1 MRELFHEITS
11 NLRNNKLRTALTGF
25 AVSWG
30 IFLLICL
37 LGAGNGLMNSFM
49 GNISD
54 YITQNISVEGWRTSK
69 PYAGYQEGRTVQ
81 LDETDVTWT
90 EGPRWS
96 PAVGNVTRQTGS
108 TSVTFSLDGYTVAGQ
123 ISGVFPE
130 YREQNKTKM
139 YAGRFLNPDDLKER
153 RKVVVLSLAQA
164 KELSPKDPEAVVGRW
179 VNAGT
184 VPYRVVGLYYTD
196 ESNMYRICPIPY
208 TTYKGIY
215 DTSDKIE
222 SITFTLD
229 GPQTKEEYEAFE
241 KEYAGSL
248 RLRHDVAPDDRRG
261 VWVENGYTD
270 NMEMNDAQRII
281 RTFLW
286 ILGLLTLVSGIVGV
300 SNIMLIAVKERTHE
314 FGIRKAI
321 GASPAEILKLI
332 IAESVTITAL
342 FGYIG
347 MFLGMIACQIMDKTV
362 GQRTVDI
369 GMDIG
374 DIRMLVNPTVGLD
387 VALEAT
393 ILLIVA
399 GTIAGAVP
407 AWKAAR
413 VKPIEALRAE

>member
-37 LGAGNGLMNSFM
+37 LGAGNGLMNSFL
-49 GNISD
+49 GNMEDFISQT
-54 YITQNISVEGWRTSK
+54 ITVEGWRTSK
-69 PYAGYQEGRTVQ
+69 PYAGYQEGRYIQ
-81 LDETDVTWT
+81 LDEADVTFT

-108 TSVTFSLDGYTVAGQ
+108 TGVTFSLDGNTVAGQ
-123 ISGVFPE
+123 VSGVMAD
-130 YREQNKTKM
+130 YLEQNKLKM

-153 RKVVVLSLAQA
+153 RKVIVLSLAQA
-164 KELSPKDPEAVVGRW
+164 KELSPRNPDALVGRW
-179 VNAGT
+179 VNTGT
-184 VPYRVVGLYYTD
+184 VSFRVVGIYHTD

-208 TTYKGIY
+208 PTYKVIY
-215 DTSDKIE
+215 DRSDKIE
-222 SITFTLD
+222 SITFTVD
-229 GPQTKEEYEAFE
+229 GPKTKEDYEAFE
-241 KEYAGSL
+241 KDYGGAL
-248 RLRHDVAPDDRRG
+248 RLRHEVAPDDRRG
-261 VWVENGYTD
+261 IWIRNGYTD
-270 NMEMNDAQRII
+270 NMEMNEAQRII
-281 RTFLW
+281 RTALW

-321 GASPAEILKLI
+321 GATPAEILKLI
-332 IAESVTITAL
+332 IAESVTITAI

-362 GQRTVDI
+362 GQRSVNI
-369 GMDIG
+369 GMEE
-374 DIRMLVNPTVGLD
+374 IRMLVNPTVGLD

>member
-1 MRELFHEITS
+1 MRELFLEIAG

-37 LGAGNGLMNSFM
+37 LGAGNGLMNSFI
-49 GNISD
+49 GNVADFIS
-54 YITQNISVEGWRTSK
+54 QNITVRGRWTSK
-69 PYAGYQEGRTVQ
+69 PYAGYQEGREVQ
-81 LDETDVTWT
+81 LDETDVAWT
-90 EGPRWS
+90 AGPRWA
-96 PAVGNVTRQTGS
+96 PAVGDVTRRTGS
-108 TSVTFSLDGYTVAGQ
+108 TGVTFTLDGNTVAGQ
-123 ISGVFPE
+123 VSGVMPE
-130 YREQNKTKM
+130 YRDQEKVKM

-153 RKVVVLSLAQA
+153 RKVVVISLAQA
-164 KELSPKDPEAVVGRW
+164 KELSPRNPDAVVGRW
-179 VNAGT
+179 IGAGT
-184 VPYRVVGLYYTD
+184 VSYRVVGIYHTD
-196 ESNMYRICPIPY
+196 ESSMYRTCPIPY
-208 TTYKGIY
+208 TTYKVIY
-215 DTSDKIE
+215 DHSDKIE
-222 SITFTLD
+222 SITFTVD
-229 GPQTKEEYEAFE
+229 GPETKQEYEAFE
-241 KEYAGSL
+241 KEYAGAL
-248 RLRHDVAPDDRRG
+248 RLRHDVAPDDLRG
-261 VWVENGYTD
+261 VWVNNGYTD

-300 SNIMLIAVKERTHE
+300 SNIMLITVKERTHE

-321 GASPAEILKLI
+321 GASPAQILKLI
-332 IAESVTITAL
+332 IAESVTITAV

-362 GQRTVDI
+362 GQEAVDI
-369 GMDIG
+369 GVEK
-374 DIRMLVNPTVGLD
+374 IRMLVNPTVGLD

-393 ILLIVA
+393 LLLIVA

>member
-1 MRELFHEITS
+1 MKILMVCQHFYPEQFRINDICFELALRGHEVTV
-11 NLRNNKLRTALTGF
+11 LTG
-25 AVSWG
+25 
-30 IFLLICL
+30 LP
-37 LGAGNGLMNSFM
+37 N
-49 GNISD
+49 
-54 YITQNISVEGWRTSK
+54 Y
-69 PYAGYQEGRTVQ
+69 PEGRVFPGYHAKAKR
-81 LDETDVTWT
+81 DETV
-90 EGPRWS
+90 
-96 PAVGNVTRQTGS
+96 
-108 TSVTFSLDGYTVAGQ
+108 
-123 ISGVFPE
+123 
-130 YREQNKTKM
+130 
-139 YAGRFLNPDDLKER
+139 
-153 RKVVVLSLAQA
+153 
-164 KELSPKDPEAVVGRW
+164 
-179 VNAGT
+179 
-184 VPYRVVGLYYTD
+184 
-196 ESNMYRICPIPY
+196 
-208 TTYKGIY
+208 
-215 DTSDKIE
+215 
-222 SITFTLD
+222 
-229 GPQTKEEYEAFE
+229 
-241 KEYAGSL
+241 
-248 RLRHDVAPDDRRG
+248 RG
-261 VWVENGYTD
+261 V
-270 NMEMNDAQRII
+270 RII

-332 IAESVTITAL
+332 IAESVTITAI

>member
-1 MRELFHEITS
+1 MRELFHEIAS

-49 GNISD
+49 GSMADFIS
-54 YITQNISVEGWRTSK
+54 QSISVEGWRTSK
-69 PYAGYQEGRTVQ
+69 PYAGYQEGREIQ
-81 LDETDVTWT
+81 LDEKDVTYT
-90 EGPRWS
+90 EGPRWA
-96 PAVGNVTRQTGS
+96 PTVGDVTRQTGS
-108 TSVTFSLDGYTVAGQ
+108 TSVTFSLNGNTVAGAV
-123 ISGVFPE
+123 SGVMPE
-130 YREQNKTKM
+130 YMEQQKM
-139 YAGRFLNPDDLKER
+139 KLYAGRFLNPDDMKER
-153 RKVVVLSLAQA
+153 RKMVVISLAQA
-164 KELSPKDPEAVVGRW
+164 KELAPGNPDAVLGQW
-179 VNAGT
+179 IGAGA
-184 VPYRVVGLYYTD
+184 VSFRVVGIYHTNEMEMSRL
-196 ESNMYRICPIPY
+196 CPIPY

-215 DTSDKIE
+215 DSSDKIE
-222 SITFTLD
+222 SITFTVD
-229 GPQTKEEYEAFE
+229 GPETKEEYEAFE
-241 KEYAGSL
+241 KEYAGAL

-261 VWVENGYTD
+261 IWVQNGYTD

-332 IAESVTITAL
+332 IAESVTITAI

-347 MFLGMIACQIMDKTV
+347 MFLGMIACQVMDKTV
-362 GQRTVDI
+362 GQRSVDI

-374 DIRMLVNPTVGLD
+374 DIKMLVNPTVGLD

-399 GTIAGAVP
+399 GTIAGAIP

>member
-1 MRELFHEITS
+1 MRELFHEIAS

-49 GNISD
+49 GNMAD
-54 YITQNISVEGWRTSK
+54 YITQTIYVEGWRTSK
-69 PYAGYQEGRTVQ
+69 PYAGYQEGRMVQ

-96 PAVGNVTRQTGS
+96 PTVGNVTRQTGS
-108 TSVTFSLDGYTVAGQ
+108 TGVTFTLDGYTVAGQ
-123 ISGVFPE
+123 ISGVLPE
-130 YREQNKTKM
+130 YQEQNKIKM

-164 KELSPKDPEAVVGRW
+164 KELSPKDPEALVGKW
-179 VNAGT
+179 VGAGA
-184 VPYRVVGLYYTD
+184 VSFRVVGIYHTD
-196 ESNMYRICPIPY
+196 ESNMYRTCPIPF

-222 SITFTLD
+222 SITFTVD
-229 GPQTKEEYEAFE
+229 GPETKEEYEAFE
-241 KEYAGSL
+241 KEYAGAL

-332 IAESVTITAL
+332 IAESVTITAI

>member
-1 MRELFHEITS
+1 MRELFLEIIG
-11 NLRNNKLRTALTGF
+11 NLRNNKLRTVLTGF

-49 GNISD
+49 GSMAD
-54 YITQNISVEGWRTSK
+54 YISQSISVEGWRTSK
-69 PYAGYQEGRTVQ
+69 PYAGYQEGREVQ
-81 LDETDVTWT
+81 LDETDVAWT
-90 EGPRWS
+90 GGSRWA
-96 PAVGNVTRQTGS
+96 PTVGNVTRRTGS
-108 TSVTFSLDGYTVAGQ
+108 TGVTFTLDGNTVAGQ
-123 ISGVFPE
+123 VAGVMPE
-130 YREQNKTKM
+130 YREQEKMKM

-153 RKVVVLSLAQA
+153 RKVVVISLAQA
-164 KELSPKDPEAVVGRW
+164 KELSPRNPDAVVGRW
-179 VNAGT
+179 VGAGT
-184 VPYRVVGLYYTD
+184 VSFRVVGIYHTD
-196 ESNMYRICPIPY
+196 ESDMARTCPIPY
-208 TTYKGIY
+208 STYKGIY

-222 SITFTLD
+222 SITFTVD
-229 GPQTKEEYEAFE
+229 GPETKQEYEAFE
-241 KEYAGSL
+241 KEYAGAL
-248 RLRHDVAPDDRRG
+248 RLRHDVAPDDWRG
-261 VWVENGYTD
+261 IWVENGYTD

-300 SNIMLIAVKERTHE
+300 SNIMLITVKERTHE

-321 GASPAEILKLI
+321 GASPAQILKLI
-332 IAESVTITAL
+332 IAESVVITAL

-362 GQRTVDI
+362 GQEAVDI
-369 GMDIG
+369 GVEK
-374 DIRMLVNPTVGLD
+374 IRMLVNPTVGLD

>member
-11 NLRNNKLRTALTGF
+11 NLRNNKLRTALTGV

-49 GNISD
+49 GNMEDFIS
-54 YITQNISVEGWRTSK
+54 QNITVEGWRTSK
-69 PYAGYQEGRTVQ
+69 PYAGYQEGRYIQ
-81 LDETDVTWT
+81 LDEADVTFT

-96 PAVGNVTRQTGS
+96 PAIGNVTRQTGS
-108 TSVTFSLDGYTVAGQ
+108 TGVTFSLDGNTVAGQ
-123 ISGVFPE
+123 VSGVMAD
-130 YREQNKTKM
+130 YMEQNKLKM

-153 RKVVVLSLAQA
+153 RKVIVLSLAQA
-164 KELSPKDPEAVVGRW
+164 KELSPRNPDALVGRW

-184 VPYRVVGLYYTD
+184 VSFRVVGIYHTD
-196 ESNMYRICPIPY
+196 ESDMYRTCPIPY
-208 TTYKGIY
+208 PTYKGIY
-215 DTSDKIE
+215 DRSDKIE
-222 SITFTLD
+222 SITFTVD
-229 GPQTKEEYEAFE
+229 GPKTKEDYEAFE
-241 KEYAGSL
+241 KEYGGAL

-261 VWVENGYTD
+261 IWIRNGYTD
-270 NMEMNDAQRII
+270 NMEMNEAQRII
-281 RTFLW
+281 RTALW

-321 GASPAEILKLI
+321 GATPAEILKLI
-332 IAESVTITAL
+332 IAESVAITAV

-369 GMDIG
+369 GMEHIQ
-374 DIRMLVNPTVGLD
+374 MLVNPTVGLD

>member
-1 MRELFHEITS
+1 MRELFHEIAG
-11 NLRNNKLRTALTGF
+11 NLRNNKLRTVLTGF

-49 GNISD
+49 GNMAD
-54 YITQNISVEGWRTSK
+54 YITQTIYVEGWRTSK
-69 PYAGYQEGRTVQ
+69 PYAGYQEGRLIQ
-81 LDETDVTWT
+81 LDESDFAWT
-90 EGPRWS
+90 EGPRWN
-96 PAVGNVTRQTGS
+96 ATVGNVTRQTAS
-108 TSVTFSLDGYTVAGQ
+108 TGVTFALDGNTVAGQ

-130 YREQNKTKM
+130 YEEQNKIKM
-139 YAGRFLNPDDLKER
+139 SAGRFLNPDDIKER
-153 RKVVVLSLAQA
+153 RKVIVLSLAQA
-164 KELSPKDPEAVVGRW
+164 KELTPRDPEAVVGRW
-179 VNAGT
+179 VSAGA
-184 VPYRVVGLYYTD
+184 VSFRVVGLYHTD
-196 ESNMYRICPIPY
+196 ESNMYRTCPIPY
-208 TTYKGIY
+208 STYKGIY

-222 SITFTLD
+222 SITFTVD
-229 GPQTKEEYEAFE
+229 GPETKEEYEAFE
-241 KEYAGSL
+241 NEYAGAL

-362 GQRTVDI
+362 AQEAVDI
-369 GMDIG
+369 GVTKIQ
-374 DIRMLVNPTVGLD
+374 MLVNPTVGLD

-399 GTIAGAVP
+399 GTFAGAVP